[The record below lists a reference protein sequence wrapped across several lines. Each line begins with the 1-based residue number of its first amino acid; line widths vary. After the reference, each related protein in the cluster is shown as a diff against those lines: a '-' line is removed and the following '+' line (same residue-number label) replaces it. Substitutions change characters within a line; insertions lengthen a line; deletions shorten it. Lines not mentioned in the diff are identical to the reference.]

1 MGIKYLWDTNTVIYY
16 LQEQFSPSAEKFIDE
31 LLSDSRP
38 AISAI
43 TEIELLCWKTSS
55 NQDLELIHKFVNDS
69 LVIELERPI
78 KLKTADIRKQHK
90 IKLPDAIIAATA
102 SIYDL
107 TLLTRNTRDFH
118 GISGTNRK
126 FQDSQIPINR
136 K

>member
-118 GISGTNRK
+118 GISGLL
-126 FQDSQIPINR
+126 
-136 K
+136 